1 MQGVILAAGKGSRL
15 HPLTLSRSKAM
26 IPILGKPIVERVLE
40 TFVANGVHDVVMVV
54 SEEDSEI
61 RRHFLERCGQPVRIT
76 FVVQPERLGMANALS
91 LAAPLIHGPFILSA
105 CDNLTPPEHVAEMM
119 RRHADENAAATLS
132 LMEIDRSLVS
142 RTGVVEWDGCW
153 VKRIVEKPRPE
164 ESPSTISSLP
174 LYIFAERILDDLPRV
189 RPSPRG
195 EYELQDAI
203 QMLIDETGQVTGVFT
218 THRLQLTN
226 AADLLALNRHYLNEG
241 GDSPQLAPQ
250 TVGKHTHLITPLRIE
265 EGTTI
270 GTGCVIGPRVYIEQD
285 CRIGNHVLISDAV
298 VLRGS
303 VIEDGRQ
310 VVGEVVS

>member
-1 MQGVILAAGKGSRL
+1 M
-15 HPLTLSRSKAM
+15 
-26 IPILGKPIVERVLE
+26 
-40 TFVANGVHDVVMVV
+40 
-54 SEEDSEI
+54 
-61 RRHFLERCGQPVRIT
+61 
-76 FVVQPERLGMANALS
+76 
-91 LAAPLIHGPFILSA
+91 
-105 CDNLTPPEHVAEMM
+105 
-119 RRHADENAAATLS
+119 
-132 LMEIDRSLVS
+132 
-142 RTGVVEWDGCW
+142 
-153 VKRIVEKPRPE
+153 EKPRPE